1 MDEYASHRSCLV
13 ADVRPGVEEVERVD
27 HIGVAQQ
34 RSFVELPNLK
44 MRTNFNKNVLNSFEG
59 VKAQFS
65 YASLLLGSDQ
75 RTHIGFLEITL

>member
-1 MDEYASHRSCLV
+1 MTSYRSCLI
-13 ADVRPGVEEVERVD
+13 ADVRPGVEEVECVD

-34 RSFVELPNLK
+34 RPFVELPNLK

-65 YASLLLGSDQ
+65 
-75 RTHIGFLEITL
+75 